1 MIKQRKLL
9 PYGRQEINEDDIAA
23 VVDVMHSDLLT
34 TGPKVEE
41 FESCLSKNF
50 GSSHTAVC
58 SSGTAALHLAAI
70 SVGLSEGKVAI
81 VPSLTFL
88 ATANAVKLSGGE
100 VVFADVD
107 PETGLM
113 LPENLLA
120 AIEAVPEKKL
130 QAIFTVHLNGQ
141 IEDPKA
147 IKSIATEYGV
157 PIIEDAC
164 HAIGTEYSSEVGRI
178 DQVGS
183 CRHSDICT
191 FSFHPVK
198 GFTSCEGGAVLT
210 NDEEIA
216 QRVKSLRSHG
226 MIRDPNSFQNKEL
239 GFNEKGLANPWYY
252 EMHDIGLNYRLTDV
266 QCALGISQLK
276 KLPSFVKK
284 RRSLVAQYDANFQN
298 DLCLISPIKKIT
310 KL

>member
-1 MIKQRKLL
+1 
-9 PYGRQEINEDDIAA
+9 
-23 VVDVMHSDLLT
+23 MHSDLLT

-178 DQVGS
+178 DKSAHGIQ
-183 CRHSDICT
+183 T
-191 FSFHPVK
+191 FAHF
-198 GFTSCEGGAVLT
+198 F
-210 NDEEIA
+210 
-216 QRVKSLRSHG
+216 
-226 MIRDPNSFQNKEL
+226 
-239 GFNEKGLANPWYY
+239 
-252 EMHDIGLNYRLTDV
+252 
-266 QCALGISQLK
+266 
-276 KLPSFVKK
+276 PS
-284 RRSLVAQYDANFQN
+284 S
-298 DLCLISPIKKIT
+298 
-310 KL
+310 